1 MHELT
6 AIAHLVRQADT
17 IARDRGCRRLLGV
30 TVRVGAFSHLSASAL
45 DRLFPEASRG
55 TALEGARL
63 RVETGSDPMDEAADR
78 LVLVSIDV
86 ED

>member
-6 AIAHLVRQADT
+6 AITRLIRQADAV
-17 IARDRGCRRLLGV
+17 ARDQGCGRLLGL
-30 TVRVGAFSHLSASAL
+30 TVSVGALSHLSAETL
-45 DRLFPEASRG
+45 GRLFPEAARG
-55 TALEGARL
+55 TPLEGARL
-63 RVETGSDPMDEAADR
+63 HVQTCSDPSGEAADR

>member
-6 AIAHLVRQADT
+6 TIARLVRQADM
-17 IARDRGCRRLLGV
+17 IVRDQGCGRLLGV
-30 TVRVGAFSHLSASAL
+30 TVRVGTFSHLSASAL
-45 DRLFPEASRG
+45 DRLFPEATRG
-55 TALEGARL
+55 TALEGAWL
-63 RVETGSDPMDEAADR
+63 RVETGSDASDEAADR